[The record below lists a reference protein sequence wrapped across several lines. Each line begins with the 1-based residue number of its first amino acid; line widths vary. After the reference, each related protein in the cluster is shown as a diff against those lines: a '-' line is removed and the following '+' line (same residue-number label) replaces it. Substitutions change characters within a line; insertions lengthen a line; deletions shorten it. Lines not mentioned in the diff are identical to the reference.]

1 MPRKDDDWFSQAAK
15 QASSTEQARATRRA
29 SAERE
34 MQAAKELREARVA
47 AIGRISRRPSPEA
60 RAAAAEFG
68 ETMKPKLITPEQAL
82 GIIERVVSSSEDP
95 VAAAGEWITKITNS
109 LSAIAR
115 EHHEVQ

>member
-1 MPRKDDDWFSQAAK
+1 MDDDWFTQAAK
-15 QASSTEQARATRRA
+15 QASSTKQARATRRA

-47 AIGRISRRPSPEA
+47 AIGRISKKPSPEA

-68 ETMKPKLITPEQAL
+68 EAIIAPDQAL
-82 GIIERVVSSSEDP
+82 GAIERLVSSSEDP
-95 VAAAGEWITKITNS
+95 VAAAGEWITKVTNS

-115 EHHEVQ
+115 EHLDIQ

>member
-1 MPRKDDDWFSQAAK
+1 MDDDWFAQAAK
-15 QASSTEQARATRRA
+15 QASSTKQARATRRA

-34 MQAAKELREARVA
+34 MQAAKELREAR
-47 AIGRISRRPSPEA
+47 IGRISKRPSPEA

-68 ETMKPKLITPEQAL
+68 ATTITPDQAL
-82 GIIERVVSSSEDP
+82 GAIERLVSSSEDP

-115 EHHEVQ
+115 EHLDIQ

>member
-1 MPRKDDDWFSQAAK
+1 MDDDWFAQAAK
-15 QASSTEQARATRRA
+15 QASSTKQARSVRRA

-47 AIGRISRRPSPEA
+47 RISKKPSPEA

-68 ETMKPKLITPEQAL
+68 ETTITPDQAL
-82 GIIERVVSSSEDP
+82 GAIERLVSSSEDP

-115 EHHEVQ
+115 EHLEVQ

>member
-1 MPRKDDDWFSQAAK
+1 MMDDDWFAQAAK
-15 QASSTEQARATRRA
+15 QASSTKQARSVRRA

-34 MQAAKELREARVA
+34 MQAAKEARVA
-47 AIGRISRRPSPEA
+47 RISKKPSPEA

-68 ETMKPKLITPEQAL
+68 ETTITPDQAL
-82 GIIERVVSSSEDP
+82 GAIERLVSSSEDP

-115 EHHEVQ
+115 EHLDIQ

>member
-1 MPRKDDDWFSQAAK
+1 MDDDWFSQAAT
-15 QASSTEQARATRRA
+15 QASSTKQARVVRRA

-47 AIGRISRRPSPEA
+47 RISKRPSPEA

-68 ETMKPKLITPEQAL
+68 ETTTPDQAL
-82 GIIERVVSSSEDP
+82 GAIERLVSSSEDP

-115 EHHEVQ
+115 EHLDIQ

>member
-1 MPRKDDDWFSQAAK
+1 MDDDWFSQAAK
-15 QASSTEQARATRRA
+15 QASSTKQARATRRA

-34 MQAAKELREARVA
+34 MQAAKEARVA
-47 AIGRISRRPSPEA
+47 AIGRISKRPSPEA

-68 ETMKPKLITPEQAL
+68 ATTTPDQAL
-82 GIIERVVSSSEDP
+82 GAIERLVSSSEDP

-115 EHHEVQ
+115 EHLDIQ

>member
-1 MPRKDDDWFSQAAK
+1 MDDDWFTQAAK
-15 QASSTEQARATRRA
+15 QASSTKQARATRRA

-47 AIGRISRRPSPEA
+47 RISKKPSPEA

-68 ETMKPKLITPEQAL
+68 ATTITPEQAL
-82 GIIERVVSSSEDP
+82 GAIERLVSSSEDP
-95 VAAAGEWITKITNS
+95 VAVAGEWITKITNS

-115 EHHEVQ
+115 EHLDIQ

>member
-1 MPRKDDDWFSQAAK
+1 MMDDDWFTQAAK
-15 QASSTEQARATRRA
+15 QARISKQAIAARRA

-47 AIGRISRRPSPEA
+47 RISKKPSPKA

-68 ETMKPKLITPEQAL
+68 ESTDQAL
-82 GIIERVVSSSEDP
+82 GAIERLVSSSEDP

-115 EHHEVQ
+115 EHLDIQ

>member
-1 MPRKDDDWFSQAAK
+1 MDDDWFTQAAK
-15 QASSTEQARATRRA
+15 QASSTKQARVVRRA

-34 MQAAKELREARVA
+34 MQAAKVA
-47 AIGRISRRPSPEA
+47 RISKKQA

-68 ETMKPKLITPEQAL
+68 ATTTPEQAL
-82 GIIERVVSSSEDP
+82 GVIERLVSSSEDP

-115 EHHEVQ
+115 EHLDIQ

>member
-1 MPRKDDDWFSQAAK
+1 MDDDWFSQAAK
-15 QASSTEQARATRRA
+15 QASSTKQARSTRRA

-34 MQAAKELREARVA
+34 MQAAKEARVA
-47 AIGRISRRPSPEA
+47 RISKKPSPKA

-68 ETMKPKLITPEQAL
+68 ETTTPDQAL
-82 GIIERVVSSSEDP
+82 GAIERLVSSSEDP

-115 EHHEVQ
+115 EHLEVQ

>member
-1 MPRKDDDWFSQAAK
+1 MPRMDDDWFSQAAK
-15 QASSTEQARATRRA
+15 QASSTKQARATRRA

-47 AIGRISRRPSPEA
+47 AIGRISKKPSPKA

-68 ETMKPKLITPEQAL
+68 ETTKPAITPDQAL
-82 GIIERVVSSSEDP
+82 GAIERLVSSSEDP

-115 EHHEVQ
+115 EHLEVQ

>member
-1 MPRKDDDWFSQAAK
+1 MDDDWFSQAAK
-15 QASSTEQARATRRA
+15 QASSTKQARATRRA

-47 AIGRISRRPSPEA
+47 RISKKPSPKA

-68 ETMKPKLITPEQAL
+68 EPAITPDQAL
-82 GIIERVVSSSEDP
+82 GAIERLVSSSEDP

-115 EHHEVQ
+115 EHLEVQ

>member
-1 MPRKDDDWFSQAAK
+1 MDDDWFTQAAK
-15 QASSTEQARATRRA
+15 QASSTKQARVVRRA

-34 MQAAKELREARVA
+34 MRAAKVA
-47 AIGRISRRPSPEA
+47 RISKKPSPEA

-68 ETMKPKLITPEQAL
+68 ATTTPEQAL
-82 GIIERVVSSSEDP
+82 GVIERLVSSSEDP

-115 EHHEVQ
+115 EHLDIQ

>member
-1 MPRKDDDWFSQAAK
+1 MDDDWFAQAAK
-15 QASSTEQARATRRA
+15 QASSTKQARSVRRA

-47 AIGRISRRPSPEA
+47 RISKRPSPEA

-68 ETMKPKLITPEQAL
+68 ETTITPDQAL
-82 GIIERVVSSSEDP
+82 GAIERLVSSSEDP

-115 EHHEVQ
+115 EHLDIQ

>member
-1 MPRKDDDWFSQAAK
+1 MDDDWFTQAAT
-15 QASSTEQARATRRA
+15 QASSTKQARVVRRA

-34 MQAAKELREARVA
+34 MQAAKEAR
-47 AIGRISRRPSPEA
+47 IGRISKKPSPKA

-68 ETMKPKLITPEQAL
+68 ETTITPDQAL
-82 GIIERVVSSSEDP
+82 GAIERLVSSSEDP

-115 EHHEVQ
+115 EHLEVQ

>member
-1 MPRKDDDWFSQAAK
+1 MDDDWFTQAAK
-15 QASSTEQARATRRA
+15 QASSTKQARATRRA

-47 AIGRISRRPSPEA
+47 RISKKPSPKA

-68 ETMKPKLITPEQAL
+68 ETTITPDQAL
-82 GIIERVVSSSEDP
+82 GAIERLVSSSEDP

-115 EHHEVQ
+115 EHLEVQ

>member
-1 MPRKDDDWFSQAAK
+1 MDDDWFTQAAK
-15 QASSTEQARATRRA
+15 QASSTKQARATRRA

-47 AIGRISRRPSPEA
+47 AIGRISKKPSPKA

-68 ETMKPKLITPEQAL
+68 EPADQAL
-82 GIIERVVSSSEDP
+82 GAIERLVSSSEDP

-115 EHHEVQ
+115 EHLDIQ

>member
-1 MPRKDDDWFSQAAK
+1 MDDDWFAQAAK
-15 QASSTEQARATRRA
+15 QASSTKQARSVRRA

-34 MQAAKELREARVA
+34 MQAAKEARVA
-47 AIGRISRRPSPEA
+47 RISKKPSPEA

-68 ETMKPKLITPEQAL
+68 ETTITPDQAL
-82 GIIERVVSSSEDP
+82 GAIERLVSSSEDP

-115 EHHEVQ
+115 EHLDIQ